1 MKYKK
6 VIIFLVTLIIL
17 INLVPMSDLVRA
29 DEGYGV
35 VTTDKGEMYR
45 DTHGNLFPIVVID
58 GKREVKLNEYE
69 LAPLEALLKRDA
81 KESKGQSALPEEILK
96 KYYASKDFSVSTSS
110 YVTLPAIYSY
120 KQGYWRW
127 GNEWLGTH
135 KRYTIVNKGCFL
147 TSSAMMLATYNLTIN
162 GSIVDP
168 LNLNTWLG
176 NHNGFDWDDGL
187 IFDAIADFPGI
198 SSVGYFE
205 SCSDA
210 AIAIYYHIVPIIAV
224 HHPGLHFCVLV
235 KTNGEKNIATSY
247 IVNTY
252 DNIHHTSSYY
262 APERMYYAPYDNIA
276 GFNDY
281 YYSTLQRA
289 QYTFADSDIFR
300 TAYPQ

>member
-1 MKYKK
+1 MRSKK
-6 VIIFLVTLIIL
+6 ITILLILFVFLVSF
-17 INLVPMSDLVRA
+17 VPFGGTIKA

-35 VTTDKGEMYR
+35 VATDQGEMYR
-45 DTHGNLFPIVVID
+45 DTHGNLFPVIID
-58 GKREVKLNEYE
+58 SEGKKEVKLNEYE
-69 LAPLEALLKRDA
+69 IAPLEALLERDA
-81 KESKGQSALPEEILK
+81 KISKGKSALPEEILK
-96 KYYASKDFSVSTSS
+96 KFYGSKVSLSTYS

-127 GNEWLGTH
+127 VNEWLGIH
-135 KRYTIVNKGCFL
+135 ERYTIGDKGCFL

-162 GSIVDP
+162 GSVVDP

-176 NHNGFDWDDGL
+176 DHNGFDWDDGL
-187 IFDAIADFPGI
+187 IFGAIADFPGI

-235 KTNGEKNIATSY
+235 KTNGEKDTATNY

-252 DNIHHTSSYY
+252 DAINFTSSEY

-276 GFNDY
+276 ELSN
-281 YYSTLQRA
+281 YYSTLVRVG
-289 QYTFADSDIFR
+289 YTFADSDIFR

>member
-1 MKYKK
+1 MRTKK
-6 VIIFLVTLIIL
+6 TTILLIVFVL
-17 INLVPMSDLVRA
+17 LMSFVPFKKLVRA

-35 VTTDKGEMYR
+35 VTTEKGEMYK

-58 GKREVKLNEYE
+58 GKKEVKLNEYE
-69 LAPLEALLKRDA
+69 LAPLEALLERDA
-81 KESKGQSALPEEILK
+81 KESKGESALPEEILK
-96 KYYASKDFSVSTSS
+96 KYYASKNFFINSYS

-120 KQGYWRW
+120 KQKYWRW
-127 GNEWLGTH
+127 VNEWLGTH
-135 KRYTIVNKGCFL
+135 ERYTIGDKGCFL

-187 IFDAIADFPGI
+187 IFGAIADFPGI

-224 HHPGLHFCVLV
+224 HHPGLHFCVSE
-235 KTNGEKNIATSY
+235 NQWGEK
-247 IVNTY
+247 
-252 DNIHHTSSYY
+252 
-262 APERMYYAPYDNIA
+262 
-276 GFNDY
+276 
-281 YYSTLQRA
+281 YSNELHCEHV
-289 QYTFADSDIFR
+289 
-300 TAYPQ
+300 

>member
-1 MKYKK
+1 MRIKK
-6 VIIFLVTLIIL
+6 IIVLLILFVLL
-17 INLVPMSDLVRA
+17 ISFVPFGGMIKA
-29 DEGYGV
+29 DEGYGL

-69 LAPLEALLKRDA
+69 LAPLEALLERDA

-168 LNLNTWLG
+168 LNLNTWMG
-176 NHNGFDWDDGL
+176 SHNGFDSDDGL
-187 IFDAIADFPGI
+187 IFGAIANFPGI

-235 KTNGEKNIATSY
+235 KTNGEKNTTTNW

-252 DNIHHTSSYY
+252 DAITGGSSYY
-262 APERMYYAPYDNIA
+262 APERMYYAPYDTIA
-276 GFNDY
+276 ELSNYF
-281 YYSTLQRA
+281 STLARVG
-289 QYTFADSDIFR
+289 YTFADSDIFR